1 MPVDCEEPMTT
12 QRNTRQKQAI
22 RSAFDKTERPLSPE
36 EILQSARDDVK
47 GLSLAT
53 VYRNLIALV
62 EEGWLQAVEIP
73 GIPPRYER
81 AGKEHHHHFHCNA
94 CGKVY
99 EVAGCAVQV
108 KPKLPRG
115 FHVTGH
121 EFSLFG
127 ECPDCR

>member
-1 MPVDCEEPMTT
+1 MTT

-22 RSAFDKTERPLSPE
+22 RTAFDKTERPLSPE

-53 VYRNLIALV
+53 VYRNLSALV
-62 EEGWLQAVEIP
+62 DEGWLQAVEIP

-81 AGKEHHHHFHCNA
+81 AGKEHHHHFHCNV

-99 EVAGCAVQV
+99 EVSGCAVQV